1 MRHTIKL
8 TLMLGIAAGALTMV
22 SGFRGY
28 TQAIDPNAA
37 PNPYSMQENW
47 AQLPAD
53 RIFGAVIKVQV
64 DRSDGKSIWVFDRC
78 ASRECTNSM
87 LPPLLKFDSSGKFV
101 KAIGA
106 GMFAIPHGLYVD
118 REGNVWAGDEIA
130 RNGKGADLIKFS
142 PDGMVLMTLGKPG
155 MPGNGPDYLSAAS
168 SVVVALNGDVYV
180 SDGHGT
186 GTNDRIV
193 KFSKDGKFITA
204 WGKHGKAAGEI
215 DTPHGIAL
223 DSAGRVYVADRANNR
238 IQIFEPDGK
247 FVAEWKD
254 FGRPSD
260 VAIDKNDMIYVNDTQ
275 STDKTN
281 PGFQNGIRIG
291 SVKDGKV
298 TAFIPQTDP
307 SIAGRPHG
315 RRRRQHLCVLYQQV
329 CRAKVR
335 EKVTI
340 ALVQLGKS
348 MNLNQRSDRTIPPA
362 AICYQRMSQLL
373 ALGGHGD
380 SIRQCPLLGVEQTS
394 QIEFAMS
401 GFDPKRT

>member
-8 TLMLGIAAGALTMV
+8 TLMLGIAAGALTTV
-22 SGFRGY
+22 LGYRGY

-47 AQLPAD
+47 VQLPAD

-78 ASRECTNSM
+78 AARECTNSM

-118 REGNVWAGDEIA
+118 RDGNVWAGDEIA

-168 SVVVALNGDVYV
+168 SVVVAPNGDIYV

-204 WGKHGKAAGEI
+204 WGTHGKAAGEI

-281 PGFQNGIRIG
+281 PSFQNGIRIG

-298 TAFIPQTDP
+298 TAFIPEP
-307 SIAGRPHG
+307 SVEAGAPEG
-315 RRRRQHLCVLYQQV
+315 IGVDDAGNIYAGWTAKMAVRRYV
-329 CRAKVR
+329 K
-335 EKVTI
+335 
-340 ALVQLGKS
+340 
-348 MNLNQRSDRTIPPA
+348 
-362 AICYQRMSQLL
+362 
-373 ALGGHGD
+373 
-380 SIRQCPLLGVEQTS
+380 
-394 QIEFAMS
+394 
-401 GFDPKRT
+401 

>member
-1 MRHTIKL
+1 M
-8 TLMLGIAAGALTMV
+8 
-22 SGFRGY
+22 
-28 TQAIDPNAA
+28 
-37 PNPYSMQENW
+37 
-47 AQLPAD
+47 D
-53 RIFGAVIKVQV
+53 R
-64 DRSDGKSIWVFDRC
+64 D
-78 ASRECTNSM
+78 
-87 LPPLLKFDSSGKFV
+87 
-101 KAIGA
+101 
-106 GMFAIPHGLYVD
+106 
-118 REGNVWAGDEIA
+118 GNVWAGDEIA

-168 SVVVALNGDVYV
+168 SVVVAPNGDIYV

-307 SIAGRPHG
+307 SIGAPEGLTADDEG
-315 RRRRQHLCVLYQQV
+315 NIYASYTNKFAVRRFV
-329 CRAKVR
+329 K
-335 EKVTI
+335 K
-340 ALVQLGKS
+340 
-348 MNLNQRSDRTIPPA
+348 
-362 AICYQRMSQLL
+362 
-373 ALGGHGD
+373 
-380 SIRQCPLLGVEQTS
+380 
-394 QIEFAMS
+394 
-401 GFDPKRT
+401 